1 MLYFIIRL
9 WKYAPEAAPVQAEAA
24 TAGERFVSV
33 VQKSLLVV
41 DTHFQYI
48 DSVAPCRKQS
58 PIKHCELFVKPD
70 KHFAM

>member
-1 MLYFIIRL
+1 MLYFIRL

-24 TAGERFVSV
+24 TAGERFVNV

-48 DSVAPCRKQS
+48 DRAAPCRKQS
-58 PIKHCELFVKPD
+58 LIKH
-70 KHFAM
+70 